1 MYQIQIDHPVHAH
14 FIGIGGTSMSGLAE
28 FLLMN
33 GFTVT
38 GSDSAHSKYT
48 GHLESLGVKISYPQS
63 ADNITDDIDVV
74 IFSAAIRPG
83 NPEYDAADY
92 RGIPML
98 TRAELLGQLMAMYD
112 NAINIAGTHGKTTTT
127 SMVTQILL
135 NAGMDPSVE
144 IGGVLPAIGG
154 NMRIGENRDLM
165 VVEACEYTNSFLSFH
180 PTIGV
185 ILNVEADH
193 LDFFKDI
200 NDIRR
205 SFRAFANLL
214 PEDGVLVLNSE
225 ITDRNYFTD
234 NLKAQ
239 VMTFGRDPK
248 ADFTARNISLDLLVR
263 PTFTVVEHGKEMAEI
278 TLNCSGEHNV
288 WNALAAIAVARYL
301 GVSYEA
307 IQKALRN
314 FRGASRRF
322 DIFGTV
328 NGFTVMDDYA
338 HHPQEVDVVIK
349 TLLKYPH
356 HKLWAVQQPH
366 TYSRTKMLM
375 QDFADVLSQSEAV
388 LVLDIFPA
396 RETDTLGVTAEQLVD
411 ELKKRGTEVYYT
423 PTFDDAEKFIME
435 HCEKDDI
442 VVTLGCGN
450 ANILADRLVTK
461 YGKPAHEE

>member
-1 MYQIQIDHPVHAH
+1 MYHIQLDHPVHAH

-28 FLLMN
+28 FLVMN

-48 GHLESLGVKISYPQS
+48 EHLEKLGVQIKYPQS

-92 RGIPML
+92 CGIPML

-112 NAINIAGTHGKTTTT
+112 NAINISGTHGKTTTT

-135 NAGMDPSVE
+135 KADMDPSVE
-144 IGGVLPAIGG
+144 IGGTLPAIGG

-200 NDIRR
+200 QDIRR

-214 PEDGVLVLNSE
+214 PEDGVLILNSE
-225 ITDRNYFTD
+225 ITDRSYFTE

-248 ADFTARNISLDLLVR
+248 ADFTAVKISSDILVR
-263 PTFTVVEHGKEMAEI
+263 PTFTVVEHGKEMAEV
-278 TLNCSGEHNV
+278 TLNCSGMHNV
-288 WNALAAIAVARYL
+288 WNALAAIAVCRYL
-301 GVSYEA
+301 GVSYQAITEA
-307 IQKALRN
+307 LKE
-314 FRGASRRF
+314 FRGAARRF
-322 DIFGTV
+322 DILGKV

-338 HHPQEVDVVIK
+338 HHPQEVDVVIQ

-356 HKLWAVQQPH
+356 RKLWAVQQPH
-366 TYSRTKMLM
+366 TYSRTKLLM
-375 QDFADVLSQSEAV
+375 QDFADVLSRSEAV
-388 LVLDIFPA
+388 IVTDIFPA

-435 HCEKDDI
+435 HCQEGDL

-450 ANILADRLVTK
+450 INILAERLVDK
-461 YGKPAHEE
+461 YGTRE

>member
-1 MYQIQIDHPVHAH
+1 
-14 FIGIGGTSMSGLAE
+14 MSGLAE
-28 FLLMN
+28 FLVMN

-48 GHLESLGVKISYPQS
+48 EHLEKLGVQIKYPQS
-63 ADNITDDIDVV
+63 ADNINDDIDVV

-92 RGIPML
+92 CGIPML

-112 NAINIAGTHGKTTTT
+112 NAINISGTHGKTTTT

-135 NAGMDPSVE
+135 KADMDPSVE
-144 IGGVLPAIGG
+144 IGGTLPAIGG

-200 NDIRR
+200 QDIRR

-214 PEDGVLVLNSE
+214 PEDGVLILNSE
-225 ITDRNYFTD
+225 ITDRSYFTE

-248 ADFTARNISLDLLVR
+248 ADFTAVKISSDILVR
-263 PTFTVVEHGKEMAEI
+263 PTFTVVEHGKEMAEV
-278 TLNCSGEHNV
+278 TLNCSGMHNV
-288 WNALAAIAVARYL
+288 WNALAAIAVCRYL
-301 GVSYEA
+301 GVSYKAITEA
-307 IQKALRN
+307 LKE
-314 FRGASRRF
+314 FRGAARRF
-322 DIFGTV
+322 DILGKV

-338 HHPQEVDVVIK
+338 HHPQEVDVVIQ

-356 HKLWAVQQPH
+356 RKLWAVQQPH
-366 TYSRTKMLM
+366 TYSRTKLLM
-375 QDFADVLSQSEAV
+375 QDFADVLSRSEAV
-388 LVLDIFPA
+388 IVTDIFPA

-435 HCEKDDI
+435 HCQEGDL

-450 ANILADRLVTK
+450 INILAERLVDK
-461 YGKPAHEE
+461 YGTRE

>member
-1 MYQIQIDHPVHAH
+1 
-14 FIGIGGTSMSGLAE
+14 MSGLAE
-28 FLLMN
+28 FLVMN

-48 GHLESLGVKISYPQS
+48 EHLEKLGVQIKYPQS
-63 ADNITDDIDVV
+63 ADNINDDIDVV

-92 RGIPML
+92 CGIPML

-112 NAINIAGTHGKTTTT
+112 NAINISGTHGKTTTT

-135 NAGMDPSVE
+135 KAGMDPSVE
-144 IGGVLPAIGG
+144 IGGTLPAIGG

-200 NDIRR
+200 QDIRR

-214 PEDGVLVLNSE
+214 PEDGVLILNSE
-225 ITDRNYFTD
+225 ITDRSYFTE

-248 ADFTARNISLDLLVR
+248 ADFTAVKISSDILVR
-263 PTFTVVEHGKEMAEI
+263 PTFTVVEHGKEMAEV
-278 TLNCSGEHNV
+278 TLNCSGMHNV
-288 WNALAAIAVARYL
+288 WNALAAIAVCRYL
-301 GVSYEA
+301 GVSYKAITEA
-307 IQKALRN
+307 LKE
-314 FRGASRRF
+314 FRGAARRF
-322 DIFGTV
+322 DILGKV

-338 HHPQEVDVVIK
+338 HHPQEVDVVIQ

-356 HKLWAVQQPH
+356 RKLWAVQQPH
-366 TYSRTKMLM
+366 TYSRTKLLM
-375 QDFADVLSQSEAV
+375 QDFADVLSRSEAV
-388 LVLDIFPA
+388 IVTDIFPA

-435 HCEKDDI
+435 HCQEGDL

-450 ANILADRLVTK
+450 INILAERLVDK
-461 YGKPAHEE
+461 YGTRE

>member
-1 MYQIQIDHPVHAH
+1 MYQIQLDHPVHAH

-28 FLLMN
+28 FLVMN

-48 GHLESLGVKISYPQS
+48 EHLEKLGVQIKYPQS
-63 ADNITDDIDVV
+63 ADNINDDIDVV

-92 RGIPML
+92 CGIPML

-112 NAINIAGTHGKTTTT
+112 NAINISGTHGKTTTT

-135 NAGMDPSVE
+135 KADMDPSVE
-144 IGGVLPAIGG
+144 IGGTLPAIGG

-200 NDIRR
+200 QDIRR

-214 PEDGVLVLNSE
+214 PEDGVLILNSE
-225 ITDRNYFTD
+225 ITDRSYFTE

-248 ADFTARNISLDLLVR
+248 ADFTAVKISSDILVR
-263 PTFTVVEHGKEMAEI
+263 PTFTVVEHGKEMAEV
-278 TLNCSGEHNV
+278 TLNCSGMHNV
-288 WNALAAIAVARYL
+288 WNALAAIAVCRYL
-301 GVSYEA
+301 GVSYKAITEA
-307 IQKALRN
+307 LKE
-314 FRGASRRF
+314 FRGAARRF
-322 DIFGTV
+322 DILGKV

-338 HHPQEVDVVIK
+338 HHPQEVDVVIQ

-356 HKLWAVQQPH
+356 RKLWAVQQPH
-366 TYSRTKMLM
+366 TYSRTKLLM
-375 QDFADVLSQSEAV
+375 QDFADVLSRSEAV
-388 LVLDIFPA
+388 IVTDIFPA

-435 HCEKDDI
+435 HCQEGDL

-450 ANILADRLVTK
+450 INILAERLVDK
-461 YGKPAHEE
+461 YGTRE

>member
-1 MYQIQIDHPVHAH
+1 MYQIQLDHPVHAH

-28 FLLMN
+28 FLVMN

-48 GHLESLGVKISYPQS
+48 SHLEGLGVKIAYPQS
-63 ADNITDDIDVV
+63 ADNISEDIDVV

-83 NPEYDAADY
+83 NPEYDAADNS
-92 RGIPML
+92 GIPML

-112 NAINIAGTHGKTTTT
+112 NAINISGTHGKTTTT

-144 IGGVLPAIGG
+144 IGGTLPAIGG
-154 NMRIGENRDLM
+154 NMRIGENRELM

-200 NDIRR
+200 QDIRR

-214 PEDGVLVLNSE
+214 PEDGLLVLNSE
-225 ITDRNYFTD
+225 ITERSYFTE

-248 ADFTARNISLDLLVR
+248 ADFTAVKISLDPLVR
-263 PTFTVVEHGKEMAEI
+263 PTFTVVEHGKEMAEV
-278 TLNCSGEHNV
+278 TLSCSGEHNI

-301 GVSYEA
+301 GVSYPA
-307 IQKALRN
+307 IIGALKN
-314 FRGASRRF
+314 FRGADRRF
-322 DIFGTV
+322 DILGKV

-338 HHPQEVDVVIK
+338 HHPQEVDVVLK
-349 TLLKYPH
+349 TMLKYPH
-356 HKLWAVQQPH
+356 HKLWAVHQPH

-388 LVLDIFPA
+388 IVTDIFPA
-396 RETDTLGVTAEQLVD
+396 RETDTLGVTAEQLVE
-411 ELKKRGTEVYYT
+411 ELQKRGTEVYYC
-423 PTFDDAEKFIME
+423 PTFDDAEKFIIE
-435 HCEKDDI
+435 HGEADDI
-442 VVTLGCGN
+442 FITLGCGN
-450 ANILADRLVTK
+450 INILAERLVDK
-461 YGKPAHEE
+461 YGTPE